1 MTSFEERTQ
10 SVLRTKH
17 QEWSEERKSLTA
29 HKALDGQDILIREM
43 NGGVNAMYKLPIVL
57 L

>member
-43 NGGVNAMYKLPIVL
+43 NGGVNAMYKLPIGL